1 MSYEQIKPLLP
12 AIRQAIVVPAPSGEM
27 FAAGIRLA
35 GIAVLA
41 KHHIKEG
48 MELCFTVMEIDK
60 WGKGKRVPQCLKT
73 LGTYGAAAKP
83 MLPRLHQ
90 LEKDMLAHPEAK
102 MLQPCIELVRTVIQ
116 NIESATGPV
125 ELRSLD
131 G

>member
-1 MSYEQIKPLLP
+1 
-12 AIRQAIVVPAPSGEM
+12 M

-35 GIAVLA
+35 GIDILA

-83 MLPRLHQ
+83 MLPRLRQ
-90 LEKDMLAHPEAK
+90 LEKDMPAQGMKEEVSQVTALIK
-102 MLQPCIELVRTVIQ
+102 TIEDA
-116 NIESATGPV
+116 SGSV
-125 ELRSLD
+125 ELRSLH
-131 G
+131 